1 MITGEG
7 ERIDLWDHVAAQP
20 RLTGRTVEIGAG
32 GGRRARNKRTAKL
45 DLRAVRV
52 TLAPPRDAADQAPP
66 TMLAVSAIEPNPP
79 AGKDPLNWLL
89 LTTEGQA
96 DAETA
101 NTVISWYERQWTI
114 EECFKVLK
122 VRTRIKDRRLN
133 DADEFRKCLAF
144 DVITDDEIFIS
155 YIQLQHLNVIRAP
168 PPPGIMPDIRTF
180 VIDLASLVGF
190 HPRKQQP
197 MPGTQKVCEGY
208 VILKHTTRA
217 YHALKE
223 QNMIRS
229 LDTTMGG

>member
-1 MITGEG
+1 MWRRSRG
-7 ERIDLWDHVAAQP
+7 W
-20 RLTGRTVEIGAG
+20 TGRTVEI

-52 TLAPPRDAADQAPP
+52 TLVPPRDAGDQAPP

-144 DVITDDEIFIS
+144 DVITACHVFDLERIRMARDRPTTSANEVVTDDEIFIS

-197 MPGTQKVCEGY
+197 MPGTQ
-208 VILKHTTRA
+208 
-217 YHALKE
+217 
-223 QNMIRS
+223 
-229 LDTTMGG
+229 